1 MASSFAQLH
10 LIRVQVERLNG
21 VNEELIEVLRVHTD
35 LLSVY
40 DRLGVLARSEDSAR
54 VAERIGHASE
64 GPS

>member
-1 MASSFAQLH
+1 M
-10 LIRVQVERLNG
+10 ERLNG
-21 VNEELIEVLRVHTD
+21 VNEELIVVLRVHTG

-40 DRLGVLARSEDSAR
+40 ERLGVLARSEDAA